1 MLSVWLLMVRT
12 LIAYLKS
19 SLTLKLSFNENTHSY
34 ITSYRPYCFTHN
46 PMKDML
52 ATRKEALEKGVL
64 SWGCTVHYRGYE
76 ITAGN
81 GWARYRYVHQEHDGS
96 DDHVGYSQT
105 LEGCIR
111 DINELIEC

>member
-1 MLSVWLLMVRT
+1 MLSVWLLMVLTQTR
-12 LIAYLKS
+12 S
-19 SLTLKLSFNENTHSY
+19 WRFFQTLKPLSNENTNCHFTSHWSY
-34 ITSYRPYCFTHN
+34 YFTHN
-46 PMKDML
+46 PISMKDML

-64 SWGCTVHYRGYE
+64 SCGCTVHYRRYE

-105 LEGCIR
+105 
-111 DINELIEC
+111 